1 MTPDGRVTLIIERR
15 ADPGAT
21 PINLHGPVNRTI
33 GLSYTRLWYVRTV
46 KESRCLATSSLRIE
60 AAHCPLDRSGNATG
74 DRARNAPLTKFIMT
88 ETDIDR
94 ASIGATDDPA
104 RTPIRVL
111 IALAVPFLRTG
122 VRKVLDEAEDMQVV
136 DEVSEIAQILP
147 AVEQHG
153 PDIVVVDSD
162 FHRAELQLV
171 EAIREA
177 RPTIGVIVMVN
188 HSDDECVIRS
198 MLADPSGPQF
208 SDDAISKLS
217 ECCLMALR
225 SSARGC
231 VPKVA
236 EPDRLVRAIRTV
248 AAGGLSAGGW
258 LGSMVGRMSHAA
270 PEAGRVT
277 GRELEIISLV
287 ARGLE
292 NKEIAAELE
301 IAEQTV
307 KNHLSRVMKKL
318 GLRNRQEVA
327 MFAVRVHLDTPG

>member
-1 MTPDGRVTLIIERR
+1 MAE
-15 ADPGAT
+15 
-21 PINLHGPVNRTI
+21 
-33 GLSYTRLWYVRTV
+33 Y
-46 KESRCLATSSLRIE
+46 
-60 AAHCPLDRSGNATG
+60 
-74 DRARNAPLTKFIMT
+74 
-88 ETDIDR
+88 ETDR
-94 ASIGATDDPA
+94 ASLGAPDSPA
-104 RTPIRVL
+104 GSPTRVL
-111 IALAVPFLRTG
+111 IALAMPFLRTG
-122 VRKVLDEAEDMQVV
+122 VRQVLSQAGDMQVIG
-136 DEVSEIAQILP
+136 EASELGQVVPVIERLA
-147 AVEQHG
+147 
-153 PDIVVVDSD
+153 PDIVILDSD
-162 FHRAELQLV
+162 FHRAEPQLV
-171 EAIREA
+171 KAIRDA
-177 RPTIGVIVMVN
+177 RPAIGVIVMVN

-198 MLADPSGPQF
+198 MLADPDGPQF
-208 SDDAISKLS
+208 SDEAIAKLS

-236 EPDRLVRAIRTV
+236 EPDRLVSAIRTV
-248 AAGGLSAGGW
+248 AAGGLAAGGW
-258 LGSMVGRMSHAA
+258 LGSMVERMSDSA

>member
-1 MTPDGRVTLIIERR
+1 
-15 ADPGAT
+15 
-21 PINLHGPVNRTI
+21 
-33 GLSYTRLWYVRTV
+33 
-46 KESRCLATSSLRIE
+46 
-60 AAHCPLDRSGNATG
+60 
-74 DRARNAPLTKFIMT
+74 MT
-88 ETDIDR
+88 ESDIDR
-94 ASIGATDDPA
+94 ASIGASGDGAGPA
-104 RTPIRVL
+104 TRVL
-111 IALAVPFLRTG
+111 IALAVPLLRTG
-122 VRKVLDEAEDMQVV
+122 VRKVLDEAEDIEVIGVV
-136 DEVSEIAQILP
+136 SSREEVVPAIARL
-147 AVEQHG
+147 E
-153 PDIVVVDSD
+153 PDIAVLDSD
-162 FHRAELQLV
+162 FQRADPELV
-171 EAIREA
+171 RTIRDA
-177 RPTIGVIVMVN
+177 CPSVSVVAMVN

-198 MLADPSGPQF
+198 MLADPAGPQF
-208 SDDAISKLS
+208 SDDAVSRLS

-236 EPDRLVRAIRTV
+236 EPDLLVRAIRTV
-248 AAGGLSAGGW
+248 AAGGTSAGGW
-258 LGSMVGRMSHAA
+258 LSSMVGRMSDAA

-327 MFAVRVHLDTPG
+327 MFAVRVHLDTPN